1 MSDSETD
8 ARRRDWMLVLSH
20 LFVQN
25 EKMEEAATVLKF
37 LRIFFPEDKSAF
49 RLLLYVYLQLKQ
61 SKNALAL
68 SDGFS
73 KLSLS
78 NKDLEFLRFIRSRA
92 YYDLGMQSRA
102 HDILA
107 EGSPPTSLEA
117 P

>member
-1 MSDSETD
+1 
-8 ARRRDWMLVLSH
+8 MLVLSH

-25 EKMEEAATVLKF
+25 EKMEEAAIVLKF
-37 LRIFFPEDKSAF
+37 LRIFFPEDKNAL
-49 RLLLYVYLQLKQ
+49 RLLLYVYLRLKQ

-68 SDGFS
+68 SDSFE

-78 NKDLEFLRFIRSRA
+78 DKDLGYLRFIRSRA

-102 HDILA
+102 HAILS
-107 EGSPPTSLEA
+107 EGLLPTSLEV